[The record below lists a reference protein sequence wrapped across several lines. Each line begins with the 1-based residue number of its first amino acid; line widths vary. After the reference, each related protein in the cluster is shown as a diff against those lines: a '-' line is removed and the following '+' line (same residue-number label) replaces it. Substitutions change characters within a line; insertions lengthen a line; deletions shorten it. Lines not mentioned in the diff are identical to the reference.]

1 MKVIKN
7 PRGRLSLLLILVA
20 IHSFCV
26 GVGLIIRPAELMELF
41 GFGMCYE
48 RFFPTQGGVFHIVM
62 AVGYLMAAYNVD
74 QYRCLVIFSIIVKI
88 MATVCLFTYFI
99 AVEQIWLVLMSG
111 FSDGLMGMA
120 IYVALLLY
128 LKSRKSQKN
137 PELIRKIR
145 IY

>member
-1 MKVIKN
+1 MEIIRN
-7 PRGRLSLLLILVA
+7 PRSRLSLLLILVA

-26 GVGLIIRPAELMELF
+26 GVGLIIRPAELMQLF
-41 GFGMCYE
+41 GFGICYE

-62 AVGYLMAAYNVD
+62 AVGYLMAAYDVD

-88 MATVCLFTYFI
+88 LATVFLFTYFI

-120 IYVALLLY
+120 IYVSLLLY
-128 LKSRKSQKN
+128 LKSKKKSEFNKN
-137 PELIRKIR
+137 QI
-145 IY
+145 

>member
-1 MKVIKN
+1 MEIIRN
-7 PRGRLSLLLILVA
+7 PRRRLSLLLILVA

-26 GVGLIIRPAELMELF
+26 GVGLIIRPAELMQLF
-41 GFGMCYE
+41 GFGECYE

-62 AVGYLMAAYNVD
+62 VVAYLMAAYDVD
-74 QYRCLVIFSIIVKI
+74 ENHSLIIFSIIVKI
-88 MATVCLFTYFI
+88 MATVFLFIYFI

-128 LKSRKSQKN
+128 LKSKKKSEFIKN
-137 PELIRKIR
+137 QI
-145 IY
+145 

>member
-1 MKVIKN
+1 MEIIKN
-7 PRGRLSLLLILVA
+7 PRKRLSLLMILIA

-26 GVGLIIRPAELMELF
+26 GVGLIIRPAELMQLF
-41 GFGMCYE
+41 GFGTCYE

-62 AVGYLMAAYNVD
+62 VVGYLMAAYDVD
-74 QYRCLVIFSIIVKI
+74 ENHSLIIFSIIVKI
-88 MATVCLFTYFI
+88 MATVFLFTYFI

-128 LKSRKSQKN
+128 LKSKKKPEFIKN
-137 PELIRKIR
+137 QI
-145 IY
+145 

>member
-1 MKVIKN
+1 MEIIKN
-7 PRGRLSLLLILVA
+7 PRKRLSLLMILIA

-26 GVGLIIRPAELMELF
+26 GVGLIIRPAELMQLF
-41 GFGMCYE
+41 GFGTCYE

-62 AVGYLMAAYNVD
+62 VVGYLMAAYDVD
-74 QYRCLVIFSIIVKI
+74 ENHSLIIFSILVKI
-88 MATVCLFTYFI
+88 MATVFLFIYFI

-128 LKSRKSQKN
+128 LKSKKKPEFIKN
-137 PELIRKIR
+137 QI
-145 IY
+145 

>member
-1 MKVIKN
+1 MEIIRN
-7 PRGRLSLLLILVA
+7 SRSRLSLLLILVA

-26 GVGLIIRPAELMELF
+26 GVGLIIRPSELMQLF
-41 GFGMCYE
+41 GFGICYE

-88 MATVCLFTYFI
+88 MATVFLFTYFI
-99 AVEQIWLVLMSG
+99 AVEQIWLVLVSG
-111 FSDGLMGMA
+111 ISDCIMGIA

-128 LKSRKSQKN
+128 LKSQKKSEISKN
-137 PELIRKIR
+137 QI
-145 IY
+145 

>member
-1 MKVIKN
+1 MEIIKN
-7 PRGRLSLLLILVA
+7 PRKRLSLLMILIA

-26 GVGLIIRPAELMELF
+26 GVGLIIRPAELMQLF
-41 GFGMCYE
+41 GFGTCYE

-62 AVGYLMAAYNVD
+62 VVGYLMAAYDVD
-74 QYRCLVIFSIIVKI
+74 ENHSLIIFSILVKI
-88 MATVCLFTYFI
+88 MATVFLFIYFI

-128 LKSRKSQKN
+128 LKSKKKSEFIKN
-137 PELIRKIR
+137 QI
-145 IY
+145 

>member
-1 MKVIKN
+1 MEIIKS
-7 PRGRLSLLLILVA
+7 PRRRLSLILILVA

-26 GVGLIIRPAELMELF
+26 GIGLIIRPDELMQLF
-41 GFGMCYE
+41 CFGICYE

-88 MATVCLFTYFI
+88 MATVFLFTYFI
-99 AVEQIWLVLMSG
+99 AVEQIWLVLVSG
-111 FSDGLMGMA
+111 FSDGIMGIA

-128 LKSRKSQKN
+128 LKYQKKSEHIKN
-137 PELIRKIR
+137 QI
-145 IY
+145 

>member
-1 MKVIKN
+1 MEIVKN
-7 PRGRLSLLLILVA
+7 PRSRLSLILILVA

-26 GVGLIIRPAELMELF
+26 GVGLIIRPAELMQLF
-41 GFGMCYE
+41 GFGICYE

-88 MATVCLFTYFI
+88 MATVFLFTYFI

-111 FSDGLMGMA
+111 FSDGIMGLA
-120 IYVALLLY
+120 IYVFLLLY
-128 LKSRKSQKN
+128 LKSQKKSEYIKN
-137 PELIRKIR
+137 QI
-145 IY
+145 

>member
-1 MKVIKN
+1 MEIVKN
-7 PRGRLSLLLILVA
+7 PRSRLSLILILVA

-26 GVGLIIRPAELMELF
+26 GVGLIIRPAELMQLF
-41 GFGMCYE
+41 GFGICYE

-88 MATVCLFTYFI
+88 MATVFLFTYFI

-111 FSDGLMGMA
+111 FSDGIMGLA
-120 IYVALLLY
+120 IYVFLLLY
-128 LKSRKSQKN
+128 LKSQKKSEYIKHQ
-137 PELIRKIR
+137 I
-145 IY
+145 